1 MSEII
6 LFIGAILVAGAAV
19 GVFVS
24 ITGILSDNVETVGE
38 RVSDSASTDIKI
50 IDDVRA
56 DNIHQPGESSVD
68 ILVKNTGESEIVKTE
83 IDVLVNGVF
92 QEPSNVT
99 ILTGSSWITGG
110 VVRITV
116 SDANI
121 RSGENRISVQVL
133 RSEDTI
139 RFTT

>member
-19 GVFVS
+19 GVLVS

-50 IDDVRA
+50 IDDTRA
-56 DNIHQPGESSVD
+56 DNIHQPSENSVE

-83 IDVLVNGVF
+83 VDVLINGVF

-99 ILTGSSWITGG
+99 VLTGSSWITGG

-116 SDANI
+116 SDENI